1 MWKSSAWNQQKVTR
15 LQNVKSKLFSLITS
29 YLHSSGWL
37 AGPSEVIVKAFQPE
51 GMCEFNI
58 QVSSMIFRYIRHIN
72 KHLILNSTISVIY
85 LQNLH
90 KLQTK
95 CVGQFARILICQAHY
110 EYNNTIMRSKCCF
123 KFIHFES
130 QPLFTNFT
138 FLHNSSPK

>member
-1 MWKSSAWNQQKVTR
+1 MRMKHIHEAETAHDKNPCITNISECHILMWKSSTWNQQKVTR

-72 KHLILNSTISVIY
+72 KHLILNSTISVID

-90 KLQTK
+90 KLQTM
-95 CVGQFARILICQAHY
+95 L
-110 EYNNTIMRSKCCF
+110 
-123 KFIHFES
+123 
-130 QPLFTNFT
+130 
-138 FLHNSSPK
+138 